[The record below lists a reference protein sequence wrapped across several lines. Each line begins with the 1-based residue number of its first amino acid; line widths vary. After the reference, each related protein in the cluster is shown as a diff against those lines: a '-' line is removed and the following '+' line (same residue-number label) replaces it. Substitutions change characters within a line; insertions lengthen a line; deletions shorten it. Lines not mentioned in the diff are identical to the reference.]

1 MSEAHVWDSQA
12 IEWTASTQFEGLLI
26 KPLETRATHPCA
38 RVTLVQLAVGGSIA
52 THVHEQETETVFVL
66 AGSGVLS
73 AGGREE
79 PVHAGMGAT
88 VPPGLAHG
96 LRNSGKS
103 PLQLYAVHTLPP
115 A

>member
-1 MSEAHVWDSQA
+1 MIEARVWDANADEWAASSQ
-12 IEWTASTQFEGLLI
+12 FPGLLI

-38 RVTLVQLAVGGSIA
+38 RVTLVQLAVGGTIA

-73 AGGREE
+73 VEEREE
-79 PVHAGMGAT
+79 PVRAGMGAT

-96 LRNSGKS
+96 MRNVGEV